1 MYNFI
6 SDRGCVIAAAA
17 GCCRLA
23 LETSAGDGSTPP
35 LSAARK
41 EREKTHMAQ
50 WRARLAGWM
59 SELKR
64 RRRNATKKSQ
74 HACAFIEERE
84 EAFKPYLDGETDV
97 MTAIPDK

>member
-6 SDRGCVIAAAA
+6 SDRGCVIAADA

-59 SELKR
+59 SEEEEEEFH
-64 RRRNATKKSQ
+64 KK
-74 HACAFIEERE
+74 
-84 EAFKPYLDGETDV
+84 V
-97 MTAIPDK
+97 TARMRIH